1 MKYIIGVFLLWSVA
15 VFSQVDSE
23 FGILPKFNISS
34 KINSKLKWVNS
45 IEAREKIYDQ
55 DFLFEHVLLD
65 LSTSVSYKTN
75 LNERL
80 NLGYILRFEEGEVIH
95 RLFQQYNIIQKINTL
110 KLGHRIG
117 FEQHFPE
124 NEASFYRLRYRITAQ
139 KPLNGEQVDENEF
152 YIKVGNEYVWNIST
166 EDIEAR
172 LSPYLGYKI
181 NKHNKLEIGTE
192 YRISNVLDALNKHRF
207 WLRTTWYISL

>member
-95 RLFQQYNIIQKINTL
+95 RLFQQYNIIQQINTL

-139 KPLNGEQVDENEF
+139 KPLNGERVDENEF

-192 YRISNVLDALNKHRF
+192 YRISNVLDRLNKHRF

>member
-1 MKYIIGVFLLWSVA
+1 MLLCSTVI
-15 VFSQVDSE
+15 FSQSDTQ

-34 KINSKLKWVNS
+34 KINTKLKWVNS

-95 RLFQQYNIIQKINTL
+95 RLFQQYNIIQKINSI

-117 FEQHFPE
+117 FEQHFSE
-124 NEASFYRLRYRITAQ
+124 SDASFYRLRYRLTAQ
-139 KPLNGEQVDENEF
+139 KPLNGERVDEKEW
-152 YIKVGNEYVWNIST
+152 YIKVGNEYVWNISA
-166 EDIEAR
+166 EDIEVR

-181 NKHNKLEIGTE
+181 NKQNKLEIGTE